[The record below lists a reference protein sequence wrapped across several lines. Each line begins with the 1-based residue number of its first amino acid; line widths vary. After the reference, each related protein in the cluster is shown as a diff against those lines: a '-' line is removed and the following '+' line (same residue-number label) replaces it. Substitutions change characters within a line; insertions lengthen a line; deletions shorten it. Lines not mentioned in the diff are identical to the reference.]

1 MKIIILNLFTL
12 IINLSL
18 VLISSFKLTKL
29 AVLKEEFLASQKNI
43 EELLNETSYL
53 SNNYLDGLEAKI
65 TEGKKLLADISEEER
80 RLKKEV
86 VSTNEIEED
95 LFNPVTR
102 EIAKMFKEGKT
113 IMEIAEKL
121 NTTQGEVALRL
132 NLGKKIT
139 GQD

>member
-1 MKIIILNLFTL
+1 LKIIILNLFTL

>member
-12 IINLSL
+12 ILNLSL
-18 VLISSFKLTKL
+18 VLIISFKFNKF

-53 SNNYLDGLEAKI
+53 SNNFLDGLEAKI
-65 TEGKKLLADISEEER
+65 TEGKKLLADISEKECK
-80 RLKKEV
+80 LKKEV
-86 VSTNEIEED
+86 VSTNETEED

-113 IMEIAEKL
+113 IMEIAEQL